1 MRNAGSYYVYILASR
16 RYGTLYIG
24 VTNNVR
30 TRLEQHRA
38 GRGSKFVRQYE
49 VFRLV
54 HVEEFASPQEAI
66 SREKQLKN
74 WQRDWKI
81 RLIEEANPDWS
92 DLSGLLWAA
101 VAMGPGLRRDDKI
114 GDAALHIADNSLSPQ
129 VLA

>member
-1 MRNAGSYYVYILASR
+1 MRIAGTYYVYILASR
-16 RYGTLYIG
+16 RHGTLYIG
-24 VTNNVR
+24 VTRNVR

-38 GRGSKFVRQYE
+38 GHGSDFVRQYA

-74 WQRDWKI
+74 WRRDWKI

-92 DLSGLLWAA
+92 DLSGLL
-101 VAMGPGLRRDDKI
+101 
-114 GDAALHIADNSLSPQ
+114 
-129 VLA
+129 

>member
-1 MRNAGSYYVYILASR
+1 MRGAGTYYVYILASR

-38 GRGSKFVRQYE
+38 GRGSRFVRQHE

-54 HVEEFASPQEAI
+54 LVEEFASPQEAI

-74 WQRDWKI
+74 WRRDWEI

-92 DLSGLLWAA
+92 DLSGLL
-101 VAMGPGLRRDDKI
+101 
-114 GDAALHIADNSLSPQ
+114 
-129 VLA
+129 

>member
-1 MRNAGSYYVYILASR
+1 MRNAGTYYVYILASR
-16 RYGTLYIG
+16 RCGTLYIG

-30 TRLEQHRA
+30 TRLEQHRP
-38 GRGSKFVRQYE
+38 GRGSEFVRQYGG
-49 VFRLV
+49 FRLV

-92 DLSGLLWAA
+92 DLSGLL
-101 VAMGPGLRRDDKI
+101 
-114 GDAALHIADNSLSPQ
+114 
-129 VLA
+129 